1 MNLVRQEKVSKII
14 PILTYCFYIVEKI
27 DPTSMVAPITKKLI
41 DNEPNFSQPKNSLM
55 HQYMKNMNAPFN
67 SISPRFNYTKE
78 IMVKMENPGPGAYS
92 VKPQKQLSVSAE
104 ESAAFRASS
113 RDKYSL
119 FGKLAKNSDQT
130 PGVGTYK

>member
-1 MNLVRQEKVSKII
+1 
-14 PILTYCFYIVEKI
+14 
-27 DPTSMVAPITKKLI
+27 
-41 DNEPNFSQPKNSLM
+41 M

-78 IMVKMENPGPGAYS
+78 TMVKMENPGPGAYS